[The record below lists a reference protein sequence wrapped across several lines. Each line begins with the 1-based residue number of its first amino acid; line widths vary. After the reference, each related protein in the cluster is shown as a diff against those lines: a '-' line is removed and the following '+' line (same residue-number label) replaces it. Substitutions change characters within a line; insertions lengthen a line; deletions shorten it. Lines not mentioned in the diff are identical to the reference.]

1 MAGSPLYA
9 LEEQQ
14 SHTDDVLEEKALL
27 DGSRAQI
34 LFSKKKLFGRQLH
47 TNNVLEEEAFFL
59 QLRAT
64 PLFKPQAKGEARTGK
79 RRAVAQILLLYWATV
94 ALTPPRQA
102 GNRLRCPPASARLRA
117 PDLTCGAGTPA
128 SNVHRV

>member
-47 TNNVLEEEAFFL
+47 TNNVLEEEALFL

-79 RRAVAQILLLYWATV
+79 RRAVAQILLLVAQILLLYWATV
-94 ALTPPRQA
+94 ALAPPHQA
-102 GNRLRCPPASARLRA
+102 PEPETGSDAHQLQHGSEL
-117 PDLTCGAGTPA
+117 LT
-128 SNVHRV
+128 